1 MRFRIRPHYLV
12 LAIALL
18 ASAAAA
24 QNNLRFGNPGCV
36 GDDREE
42 GDRKYYYLCHS
53 IDLKVPLWVG
63 YELVKTDLDG
73 RAARS
78 SGFHQDKLLQHPGA
92 KDSDYAGSPYS
103 RGHMAPAEDFSRSA
117 EAIHATFAL
126 SNVVP
131 QYQGVNSGRWA
142 QLELAAR
149 NLVRES
155 GTAYIFTG
163 PLFAKPEVD
172 TIGDGE
178 VGVPTHTFKVVLAVW
193 PDGRKKMY
201 AVIMPNAES
210 VRAPL
215 NKYVTTVRTV
225 EKRTGFDFFNALGGA
240 EEKRLET
247 KKLKFPEPK
256 KKAKPAG
263 HQ

>member
-1 MRFRIRPHYLV
+1 MRYTIGPRYLL
-12 LAIALL
+12 LAAALL

-24 QNNLRFGNPGCV
+24 QDNLKFGNPGCV
-36 GDDREE
+36 GNDREE

-73 RAARS
+73 PAERP
-78 SGFHQDKLLQHPGA
+78 SGFHQDRLLKHPGA
-92 KDSDYAGSPYS
+92 KDSDYAGSKYS
-103 RGHMAPAEDFSRSA
+103 RGHMAPAEDFSRSD
-117 EAIHATFAL
+117 EAIRTTFAL

-131 QYQGVNSGRWA
+131 QFQGVNGGRWS
-142 QLELAAR
+142 QLELAVR
-149 NLVRES
+149 NLVKDA
-155 GTAYIFTG
+155 GAAYIFTG

-172 TIGDGE
+172 TIGDDE

-193 PDGRKKMY
+193 PDGQKKAY

-210 VRAPL
+210 VTAPV
-215 NKYVTTVRTV
+215 NKFVTTVRTV
-225 EKRTGFDFFNALGGA
+225 EKRTGFDFFNALEDA

-247 KKLKFPEPK
+247 RKVKFPEPK

-263 HQ
+263 HK